1 MPFNGS
7 GVFTRSMSW
16 VSDAVAGIKI
26 RADRHDLEDDGFAGG
41 LSQCICRDGQ
51 SVITGNIA
59 FNGKRIINL
68 GNPVADQDAVTLAYL
83 TKQPLTIAGNDGQGK
98 LTFTGTESDPTAG
111 LPLGLSFA
119 QADLFFGVRK
129 ASSPPGIDGS
139 VKNRWVWNDNATGT
153 GNTVMRLDE
162 TGYLDVVQIGS
173 IGGSTSATGM
183 TIYAASTLTQGDA
196 FKAPIV
202 ALRSGGYGAAAS
214 RNAVEIFTGGATG
227 GTAAMGVCAQ
237 FFADKTL
244 TVQGNITSAAGNFTA
259 GGSYFVS
266 GTANAILCT
275 TGAGVVYFRP
285 NGAASTT
292 GQGYIDGS
300 GHFVAAGNVYSSA
313 GIFSAVTGATS
324 VVLAAQGQG
333 VFLRPNGPASS
344 VGQCYVDTAGNFNA
358 YSGLYAAG
366 IVQANGSDVRIIAD
380 SGSDGYLSFYTYGG
394 GAVQGRLISV
404 DAGSKLTLWHYTGHV
419 FESHNNGNI
428 QITGNTAT
436 KVGGGTW
443 ASSSDARIKNVTGPY
458 DHGLAQVLALNP
470 VRYTLKGNDTL
481 EAAEGSVPY
490 DNSPNRQ
497 AAIDGLSLVGFVAQ
511 DIEATMPGMVK
522 QGAGYIDGNPVSDL
536 RTVDVSNLTY
546 ALVNAIHEL
555 DARIKTLEAA

>member
-7 GVFTRSMSW
+7 GGFTRTMNW
-16 VSDAVAGIKI
+16 VSDATAGIKI
-26 RADRHDLEDDGFAGG
+26 RADRHDNEDDNLAGG
-41 LSQCICRDGQ
+41 LSNVICRDGQ
-51 SVITGNIA
+51 SVITANIPL
-59 FNGKRIINL
+59 NGKRIINL

-98 LTFTGTESDPTAG
+98 LTFSGTESDPSAG
-111 LPLGLSFA
+111 LPLGISFA

-129 ASSPPGIDGS
+129 ATSPPGIDGAM
-139 VKNRWVWNDNATGT
+139 NHRWVWNNNASGT
-153 GNTVMRLDE
+153 GSTVMRLDE
-162 TGYLDVVQIGS
+162 GGNLDVGQIGCVN
-173 IGGSTSATGM
+173 GSTGGGLTLYAGAT
-183 TIYAASTLTQGDA
+183 LPQGDA
-196 FKAPIV
+196 IKAPII
-202 ALRSGGYGAAAS
+202 AMRGNGYGVAAD
-214 RNAVEIFTGGATG
+214 RNSIHIYTGGATG

-244 TVQGNITSAAGNFTA
+244 TVQGSITSGGNFVA
-259 GGSYFVS
+259 SGSGFIS
-266 GTANAILCT
+266 ATANAILAT
-275 TGAGVVYFRP
+275 TGAGVIYLRP
-285 NGAASTT
+285 NGFANAT
-292 GQGYIDGS
+292 GQAYLDSS
-300 GHFVAAGNVYSSA
+300 GNFIAAGYVYSSA
-313 GIFSAVTGATS
+313 GYFSSVTASTA
-324 VVLAAQGQG
+324 VVLAAQGQA
-333 VFLRPNGPASS
+333 VFLRPNGPLNAT
-344 VGQCYVDTAGNFNA
+344 GQCFVDTAGNFNA

-404 DAGSKLTLWHYTGHV
+404 DAGSKLILQHYTNHV

-481 EAAEGSVPY
+481 EPAEGSVPY

-497 AAIDGLSLVGFVAQ
+497 PAIDGTSLVGFVAQ
-511 DIEATMPGMVK
+511 DVETTMPGMVR
-522 QGAGYIDGNPVSDL
+522 QIEGYIDGNPVSDL